1 MELLCVILFLVWNP
15 VETQIQ
21 IEIGRHKKAGVLDL
35 CWGNALVTPTEV
47 HLLFRPS
54 PPGNECVVG
63 GKKAAKTKPMR
74 APASASV
81 PVCTCPDG
89 AHRCGSRNIAG

>member
-1 MELLCVILFLVWNP
+1 MELLWVILFLVWNP
-15 VETQIQ
+15 AETQIQ
-21 IEIGRHKKAGVLDL
+21 IEIGAHKKAGVLDL

-63 GKKAAKTKPMR
+63 DVGGGGGGCKNKANVRPSER
-74 APASASV
+74 I
-81 PVCTCPDG
+81 CTCLYV
-89 AHRCGSRNIAG
+89 S